1 MPRQPPVDDV
11 YISSG
16 TTIAVAGSRQ
26 FFRAVD
32 YDAAMAIARAA
43 PMQSYAL
50 WNGHRNGRQRPF
62 LYPLQL
68 GEGRGRTGPLDL
80 GLHLPRYRP
89 PVATH

>member
-43 PMQSYAL
+43 RSA
-50 WNGHRNGRQRPF
+50 GATRCG
-62 LYPLQL
+62 
-68 GEGRGRTGPLDL
+68 
-80 GLHLPRYRP
+80 
-89 PVATH
+89 VATAMGANAHSCILFNWVKGEVERDL